1 MSTFNKISTRISEQL
16 PDFVLEEGPKLEAFL
31 RAYYEWME
39 LSGNAIDGSKNLLSY
54 QDIDTTLD
62 QYLQYFKE
70 EIFQNIPDNTI
81 VDKKLLAKHIT
92 DLYRSKGSEKSF
104 KFLFRALYNE
114 DIDIYY
120 PGDYVLRTSDG
131 RWQQDT
137 VIRVTGLTLQEA
149 ETLAGQLITG
159 QTSGAYG
166 RVESIAETV
175 EFDILVIELV
185 LSNIIGTFID
195 TETVLSDG
203 SNLSATIYSST
214 GSLQNIILQRDFRN
228 LPRGSGGGVFHR
240 SGDLIT
246 FTSDAG
252 SGANGVI
259 ISTDDRSAINVGITF
274 GGSGYVNN
282 LPVIITG
289 SSGYGAVA
297 KVTGIGPVEVPS
309 FNLDIIYPM
318 RNVPLNEEPTFVST
332 GANTAAVS
340 ANLAGANIYSSLIS
354 GLLFSNNRSLEVLSI
369 CSDTIYSMRNVP
381 LNVGLTFIST
391 GANTAAVSA
400 NLAGANIYSSL
411 ISGLLFSNVTTG
423 TITQITTTNYG
434 LNYQRLPIGTV
445 FNTNV
450 ANEDIPD
457 GIGGFK
463 GKNAVL
469 DINNLPGT
477 IKAVRINDKGSAYS
491 KNENIGIV
499 NQSRGGTI
507 NAIGTPIVT
516 GIETKAGY
524 YTSTKGFLSWD
535 QRLQD
540 STFWQDFSYVIR
552 SEQFVDKYRN
562 VVKNL
567 VHPSGTKLF
576 GETILVLPFDAY
588 AGFTTDIERDSSVI
602 IFSTLNTSN
611 SSNVESVVFPPL
623 NLTTGLLFI
632 FNYTT
637 LDPFL
642 QPTVGTGVPTT
653 LENFSEIAIGDL
665 NSAKLVFGNNTTF
678 NSNPGSL
685 DAAGRPLFLPISFDT
700 MYPMRNV
707 PLNTG
712 PTFVST
718 GANTAA
724 VSANLAGA
732 NIYSSLIS
740 GLLFSNV
747 TTAITGYM
755 RQSVTSS
762 NTLIGN
768 GGTNF
773 TQLQVGDTIYST
785 NSVGSISRFVR
796 VVSVADASSIVTS
809 PSINSTAEYFQYTS
823 TSTTG
828 ARIKLAPP
836 LLESQD
842 VIIFDTY
849 GGSPDGQYA
858 VNVVASTINT
868 VFTISSQYMG
878 STLSNGTFTYIDN

>member
-1 MSTFNKISTRISEQL
+1 MTTYNKISALVQDQFPE
-16 PDFVLEEGPKLEAFL
+16 FVAEEGPKLIAFTK
-31 RAYYEWME
+31 AYYEWME
-39 LSGNAIDGSKNLLSY
+39 QSGNLIDASKNILSY

-62 QYLQYFKE
+62 QYLQYFKT
-70 EIFQNIPDNTI
+70 EILKNIPDNTI
-81 VDKKLLAKHIT
+81 VNKKLLVKHIT

-104 KFLFRALYNE
+104 KFLFRALFNE

-137 VIRVTGLTLQEA
+137 VVRVTGLTLQQA

-175 EFDILVIELV
+175 EFGILVIELV

-228 LPRGSGGGVFHR
+228 LPRGAGGGVFHR

-252 SGANGVI
+252 SGANGII

-289 SSGYGAVA
+289 GSGYGAVA
-297 KVTGIGPVEVPS
+297 KVTGIGSLEVLPICA
-309 FNLDIIYPM
+309 DTIYFM
-318 RNVPLNEEPTFVST
+318 RNVPLNTGPTFV
-332 GANTAAVS
+332 
-340 ANLAGANIYSSLIS
+340 
-354 GLLFSNNRSLEVLSI
+354 
-369 CSDTIYSMRNVP
+369 
-381 LNVGLTFIST
+381 ST

-434 LNYQRLPIGTV
+434 LNYQTLPIGTV
-445 FNTNV
+445 LNANV
-450 ANEDIPD
+450 ANEEIPD

-477 IKAVRINDKGSAYS
+477 ITAVRINAKGSAYS

-524 YTSTKGFLSWD
+524 YNSTKGFLSWD

-576 GETILVLPFDAY
+576 GETLIISPFDAY
-588 AGFTTDIERDSSVI
+588 AGFTTEVTSESSI
-602 IFSTLNTSN
+602 LIFSTLNTSN
-611 SSNVESVVFPPL
+611 SANIESVVFPPF
-623 NLTTGLLFI
+623 NQSPGLLFI
-632 FNYTT
+632 FNYAN
-637 LDPFL
+637 LEPFL

-678 NSNPGSL
+678 NSNNATL
-685 DAAGRPLFLPISFDT
+685 
-700 MYPMRNV
+700 
-707 PLNTG
+707 
-712 PTFVST
+712 
-718 GANTAA
+718 
-724 VSANLAGA
+724 
-732 NIYSSLIS
+732 
-740 GLLFSNV
+740 
-747 TTAITGYM
+747 TGYM
-755 RQSVTSS
+755 RQSVISS

-768 GGTNF
+768 GGTDF

-796 VVSVADASSIVTS
+796 VVSIAGASSMVTS

-828 ARIKLAPP
+828 ASIKLAPP

-878 STLSNGTFTYIDN
+878 STLSNGTFAYIDN

>member
-1 MSTFNKISTRISEQL
+1 MTTYNKISALVQDQFPE
-16 PDFVLEEGPKLEAFL
+16 FVTEEGPKLIAFTK
-31 RAYYEWME
+31 AYYEWME
-39 LSGNAIDGSKNLLSY
+39 QSGNLADASKNILSY

-62 QYLQYFKE
+62 QYLQYFKT
-70 EIFQNIPDNTI
+70 EILKNIPDNTI

-137 VIRVTGLTLQEA
+137 VVRVTGLTLQEA

-159 QTSGAYG
+159 QISGAYG
-166 RVESIAETV
+166 RIESITETV
-175 EFDILVIELV
+175 EFGILVIELV

-214 GSLQNIILQRDFRN
+214 GSLQNIILQIDFRN

-289 SSGYGAVA
+289 RSGYGAEA
-297 KVTGIGPVEVPS
+297 KVTGIG
-309 FNLDIIYPM
+309 
-318 RNVPLNEEPTFVST
+318 
-332 GANTAAVS
+332 
-340 ANLAGANIYSSLIS
+340 
-354 GLLFSNNRSLEVLSI
+354 SLEVLSI

-381 LNVGLTFIST
+381 LNAGPTFIST

-434 LNYQRLPIGTV
+434 LNYQILPIGTV

-477 IKAVRINDKGSAYS
+477 ITAVRINAKGSAYS

-576 GETILVLPFDAY
+576 GETLLVLPFDAY
-588 AGFTTDIERDSSVI
+588 AGFTADIERDSLVI

-678 NSNPGSL
+678 NSNNATL
-685 DAAGRPLFLPISFDT
+685 
-700 MYPMRNV
+700 
-707 PLNTG
+707 
-712 PTFVST
+712 
-718 GANTAA
+718 
-724 VSANLAGA
+724 
-732 NIYSSLIS
+732 
-740 GLLFSNV
+740 
-747 TTAITGYM
+747 TGYM

-768 GGTNF
+768 GGTDF

-796 VVSVADASSIVTS
+796 VVSVAGASSMVTS
-809 PSINSTAEYFQYTS
+809 PSINSAPGYFQYTS

-858 VNVVASTINT
+858 INVVASTINT

>member
-1 MSTFNKISTRISEQL
+1 MTTYNKISALVQDQFPE
-16 PDFVLEEGPKLEAFL
+16 FVTEEGPKLIAFTK
-31 RAYYEWME
+31 AYYEWME
-39 LSGNAIDGSKNLLSY
+39 QSGNLADASKNILSY

-62 QYLQYFKE
+62 QYLQYFKT
-70 EIFQNIPDNTI
+70 EILKNIPDNTI

-137 VIRVTGLTLQEA
+137 VVRVTGLTLQEA

-166 RVESIAETV
+166 RIESITETV
-175 EFDILVIELV
+175 EFGILVIELV

-214 GSLQNIILQRDFRN
+214 GSLQNIILQIDFRN

-289 SSGYGAVA
+289 GSGYGAAA
-297 KVTGIGPVEVPS
+297 KVTGIG
-309 FNLDIIYPM
+309 
-318 RNVPLNEEPTFVST
+318 
-332 GANTAAVS
+332 
-340 ANLAGANIYSSLIS
+340 
-354 GLLFSNNRSLEVLSI
+354 SLEVLSI
-369 CSDTIYSMRNVP
+369 CTDTIYSMQNVP
-381 LNVGLTFIST
+381 LNAGPTFVST

-434 LNYQRLPIGTV
+434 LNYQTLPIGTV
-445 FNTNV
+445 FNANV

-477 IKAVRINDKGSAYS
+477 ITAVRINVKGSAYS

-576 GETILVLPFDAY
+576 GETLLVLPFDAY
-588 AGFTTDIERDSSVI
+588 ADIERDSSVI

-653 LENFSEIAIGDL
+653 LENFSEIAISDL

-678 NSNPGSL
+678 NSNNATL
-685 DAAGRPLFLPISFDT
+685 
-700 MYPMRNV
+700 
-707 PLNTG
+707 
-712 PTFVST
+712 
-718 GANTAA
+718 
-724 VSANLAGA
+724 
-732 NIYSSLIS
+732 
-740 GLLFSNV
+740 
-747 TTAITGYM
+747 TGYM

-768 GGTNF
+768 GGTDF

-796 VVSVADASSIVTS
+796 VVSVAGASSMVTS
-809 PSINSTAEYFQYTS
+809 PSINSAPGYFQYTS

-858 VNVVASTINT
+858 VNVVAINT

>member
-1 MSTFNKISTRISEQL
+1 MADQIASLIPNQL
-16 PDFVLEEGPKLEAFL
+16 PDFVKEEGPLLVAFL
-31 RAYYEWME
+31 KAYYEWME
-39 LSGNAIDGSKNLLSY
+39 RSGNVLNRSRNLTDY

-70 EIFQNIPDNTI
+70 EIFQNIPADAL
-81 VDKKLLAKHIT
+81 VDKRLLGKHIT

-104 KFLFRALYNE
+104 KFLFRVLYNE

-137 VIRVTGLTLQEA
+137 VVRVTGLTLQEA

-166 RVESIAETV
+166 RIESITETV
-175 EFDILVIELV
+175 EFGILVIELV

-214 GSLQNIILQRDFRN
+214 GSLQNIILQIDFRN

-289 SSGYGAVA
+289 GSGYGAAA
-297 KVTGIGPVEVPS
+297 KVTGIG
-309 FNLDIIYPM
+309 
-318 RNVPLNEEPTFVST
+318 
-332 GANTAAVS
+332 
-340 ANLAGANIYSSLIS
+340 
-354 GLLFSNNRSLEVLSI
+354 SLEVLSI
-369 CSDTIYSMRNVP
+369 CTDTIYSMQNVP
-381 LNVGLTFIST
+381 LNAGPTFVST

-445 FNTNV
+445 FNANV
-450 ANEDIPD
+450 ANENIPD

-477 IKAVRINDKGSAYS
+477 ITAVRINAKGSAYS

-588 AGFTTDIERDSSVI
+588 ADIERDSSVI

-653 LENFSEIAIGDL
+653 LENFSEIAISDL

-678 NSNPGSL
+678 NSNNATL
-685 DAAGRPLFLPISFDT
+685 
-700 MYPMRNV
+700 
-707 PLNTG
+707 
-712 PTFVST
+712 
-718 GANTAA
+718 
-724 VSANLAGA
+724 
-732 NIYSSLIS
+732 
-740 GLLFSNV
+740 
-747 TTAITGYM
+747 TGYM

-768 GGTNF
+768 GGTDF

-796 VVSVADASSIVTS
+796 VVSVADASSMVTS
-809 PSINSTAEYFQYTS
+809 PSINSAPGYFQYTS

-858 VNVVASTINT
+858 VNVVSINT

>member
-1 MSTFNKISTRISEQL
+1 MADQIASLIPNQL
-16 PDFVLEEGPKLEAFL
+16 PDFVKEEGPLLVAFL
-31 RAYYEWME
+31 KAYYEWME
-39 LSGNAIDGSKNLLSY
+39 RSGNVLNRSRNLTDY

-70 EIFQNIPDNTI
+70 EIFQNIPTDAL
-81 VDKKLLAKHIT
+81 VDKRLLGKHIT
-92 DLYRSKGSEKSF
+92 QLYRSKGSEKSF
-104 KFLFRALYNE
+104 KFLFRALFNE

-137 VIRVTGLTLQEA
+137 VVRVTGLTLQEA

-166 RVESIAETV
+166 RIESITETV
-175 EFDILVIELV
+175 EFGILVIELV

-214 GSLQNIILQRDFRN
+214 GSLQNIILQIDFRN

-252 SGANGVI
+252 SGANGII

-289 SSGYGAVA
+289 GSGYGAAA
-297 KVTGIGPVEVPS
+297 KVTGIG
-309 FNLDIIYPM
+309 
-318 RNVPLNEEPTFVST
+318 
-332 GANTAAVS
+332 
-340 ANLAGANIYSSLIS
+340 
-354 GLLFSNNRSLEVLSI
+354 SLEVLSI
-369 CSDTIYSMRNVP
+369 CTDTIYSMQNVP
-381 LNVGLTFIST
+381 LNAGPTFVST

-434 LNYQRLPIGTV
+434 LNYQTLPIGTV
-445 FNTNV
+445 FNANV

-477 IKAVRINDKGSAYS
+477 ITAVRINVKGSAYS

-588 AGFTTDIERDSSVI
+588 ADIERDSSVI

-653 LENFSEIAIGDL
+653 LENFSEIAISDL

-678 NSNPGSL
+678 NSNNATL
-685 DAAGRPLFLPISFDT
+685 
-700 MYPMRNV
+700 
-707 PLNTG
+707 
-712 PTFVST
+712 
-718 GANTAA
+718 
-724 VSANLAGA
+724 
-732 NIYSSLIS
+732 
-740 GLLFSNV
+740 
-747 TTAITGYM
+747 TGYM

-768 GGTNF
+768 GGTDF

-796 VVSVADASSIVTS
+796 VVSVAGASSMVTS
-809 PSINSTAEYFQYTS
+809 PSINSAPGYFQYTS

-858 VNVVASTINT
+858 VNVVAINT

>member
-1 MSTFNKISTRISEQL
+1 MTTYNKISALVQDQFPE
-16 PDFVLEEGPKLEAFL
+16 FVTEEGPKLIAFTK
-31 RAYYEWME
+31 AYYEWME
-39 LSGNAIDGSKNLLSY
+39 QSGNLADASKNILSY

-62 QYLQYFKE
+62 QYLQYFKT
-70 EIFQNIPDNTI
+70 EILKNIPDNTI

-92 DLYRSKGSEKSF
+92 DLYRSKASEKSF

-137 VIRVTGLTLQEA
+137 VVRVTGLTLQEA

-175 EFDILVIELV
+175 EFGILVIELV

-214 GSLQNIILQRDFRN
+214 GSLQNIILQIDFRN

-289 SSGYGAVA
+289 SSGYGAAA
-297 KVTGIGPVEVPS
+297 KVTGIG
-309 FNLDIIYPM
+309 
-318 RNVPLNEEPTFVST
+318 
-332 GANTAAVS
+332 
-340 ANLAGANIYSSLIS
+340 
-354 GLLFSNNRSLEVLSI
+354 SLEVLSI

-381 LNVGLTFIST
+381 LN
-391 GANTAAVSA
+391 A
-400 NLAGANIYSSL
+400 
-411 ISGLLFSNVTTG
+411 
-423 TITQITTTNYG
+423 
-434 LNYQRLPIGTV
+434 
-445 FNTNV
+445 
-450 ANEDIPD
+450 
-457 GIGGFK
+457 
-463 GKNAVL
+463 
-469 DINNLPGT
+469 
-477 IKAVRINDKGSAYS
+477 
-491 KNENIGIV
+491 
-499 NQSRGGTI
+499 
-507 NAIGTPIVT
+507 
-516 GIETKAGY
+516 
-524 YTSTKGFLSWD
+524 
-535 QRLQD
+535 
-540 STFWQDFSYVIR
+540 
-552 SEQFVDKYRN
+552 
-562 VVKNL
+562 
-567 VHPSGTKLF
+567 
-576 GETILVLPFDAY
+576 
-588 AGFTTDIERDSSVI
+588 
-602 IFSTLNTSN
+602 
-611 SSNVESVVFPPL
+611 
-623 NLTTGLLFI
+623 
-632 FNYTT
+632 
-637 LDPFL
+637 
-642 QPTVGTGVPTT
+642 
-653 LENFSEIAIGDL
+653 
-665 NSAKLVFGNNTTF
+665 
-678 NSNPGSL
+678 
-685 DAAGRPLFLPISFDT
+685 
-700 MYPMRNV
+700 
-707 PLNTG
+707 G
-712 PTFVST
+712 PTFIST

-796 VVSVADASSIVTS
+796 VVSVAGASSMVTS

>member
-1 MSTFNKISTRISEQL
+1 MTTYNKISALVQDQFPE
-16 PDFVLEEGPKLEAFL
+16 FVTEEGPKLIAFTK
-31 RAYYEWME
+31 AYYEWME
-39 LSGNAIDGSKNLLSY
+39 QSGNLADASKNILSY

-62 QYLQYFKE
+62 QYLQYFKT
-70 EIFQNIPDNTI
+70 EILKNIPDNTI

-137 VIRVTGLTLQEA
+137 VVRVTGLTLQEA

-166 RVESIAETV
+166 RIESITETV
-175 EFDILVIELV
+175 EFGILVIELV

-214 GSLQNIILQRDFRN
+214 GSLQNIILQIDFRN

-289 SSGYGAVA
+289 RSGYGAAA
-297 KVTGIGPVEVPS
+297 KVTGIE
-309 FNLDIIYPM
+309 
-318 RNVPLNEEPTFVST
+318 
-332 GANTAAVS
+332 
-340 ANLAGANIYSSLIS
+340 
-354 GLLFSNNRSLEVLSI
+354 SLEVLSI
-369 CSDTIYSMRNVP
+369 CTDTIYSMQNVP
-381 LNVGLTFIST
+381 LNAGPTFVST

-434 LNYQRLPIGTV
+434 LNYQTLPIGTV
-445 FNTNV
+445 FNANV

-477 IKAVRINDKGSAYS
+477 ITAVRINVKGSAYS

-588 AGFTTDIERDSSVI
+588 ADIERDSSVI

-653 LENFSEIAIGDL
+653 LENFSEIAISDL

-678 NSNPGSL
+678 NSNNATL
-685 DAAGRPLFLPISFDT
+685 
-700 MYPMRNV
+700 
-707 PLNTG
+707 
-712 PTFVST
+712 
-718 GANTAA
+718 
-724 VSANLAGA
+724 
-732 NIYSSLIS
+732 
-740 GLLFSNV
+740 
-747 TTAITGYM
+747 TGYM

-768 GGTNF
+768 GGTDF

-796 VVSVADASSIVTS
+796 VVSVAGASSMVTS
-809 PSINSTAEYFQYTS
+809 PSINSAPGYFQYTS

-858 VNVVASTINT
+858 VNVVTINT

>member
-1 MSTFNKISTRISEQL
+1 MTTYNKISALVQDQFPE
-16 PDFVLEEGPKLEAFL
+16 FVTEEGPKLIAFTK
-31 RAYYEWME
+31 AYYEWME
-39 LSGNAIDGSKNLLSY
+39 QSGNLADASKNILSY

-62 QYLQYFKE
+62 QYLQYFKT
-70 EIFQNIPDNTI
+70 EILKNIPDNTI

-137 VIRVTGLTLQEA
+137 VVRVTGLTLQEA

-166 RVESIAETV
+166 RIESITETV
-175 EFDILVIELV
+175 EFGILVIELV

-214 GSLQNIILQRDFRN
+214 GSLQNIILQIDFRN

-289 SSGYGAVA
+289 GSGYGAAA
-297 KVTGIGPVEVPS
+297 KVTGIG
-309 FNLDIIYPM
+309 
-318 RNVPLNEEPTFVST
+318 
-332 GANTAAVS
+332 
-340 ANLAGANIYSSLIS
+340 
-354 GLLFSNNRSLEVLSI
+354 SLEVLSI
-369 CSDTIYSMRNVP
+369 CTDTIYSMQNVP
-381 LNVGLTFIST
+381 LNAGPTFVST

-434 LNYQRLPIGTV
+434 LNYQTLPIGTV
-445 FNTNV
+445 FNANV

-477 IKAVRINDKGSAYS
+477 ITAVRINVKGSAYS

-576 GETILVLPFDAY
+576 GETLLVLPFDAY
-588 AGFTTDIERDSSVI
+588 ADIERDSSVI

-653 LENFSEIAIGDL
+653 LENFSEIAISDL

-678 NSNPGSL
+678 NSNNATL
-685 DAAGRPLFLPISFDT
+685 
-700 MYPMRNV
+700 
-707 PLNTG
+707 
-712 PTFVST
+712 
-718 GANTAA
+718 
-724 VSANLAGA
+724 
-732 NIYSSLIS
+732 
-740 GLLFSNV
+740 
-747 TTAITGYM
+747 TGYM

-768 GGTNF
+768 GGTDF

-796 VVSVADASSIVTS
+796 VVSVAGASSMVTS
-809 PSINSTAEYFQYTS
+809 PSINSAPGYFQYTS

>member
-1 MSTFNKISTRISEQL
+1 MTTYNKISALVQDQFPE
-16 PDFVLEEGPKLEAFL
+16 FVTEEGPKLIAFTK
-31 RAYYEWME
+31 AYYEWME
-39 LSGNAIDGSKNLLSY
+39 QSGNLADASKNILSY

-62 QYLQYFKE
+62 QYLQYFKT
-70 EIFQNIPDNTI
+70 EILKNIPDNTI

-137 VIRVTGLTLQEA
+137 VVRVTGLTLQEA

-166 RVESIAETV
+166 RIESITETV
-175 EFDILVIELV
+175 EFGILVIELV

-214 GSLQNIILQRDFRN
+214 GSLQNIILQIDFRN

-289 SSGYGAVA
+289 GSGYGAAA
-297 KVTGIGPVEVPS
+297 KVTGIG
-309 FNLDIIYPM
+309 
-318 RNVPLNEEPTFVST
+318 
-332 GANTAAVS
+332 
-340 ANLAGANIYSSLIS
+340 
-354 GLLFSNNRSLEVLSI
+354 SLEVLSI
-369 CSDTIYSMRNVP
+369 CTDTIYSMQNVP
-381 LNVGLTFIST
+381 LNAGPTFVST

-445 FNTNV
+445 FNANV
-450 ANEDIPD
+450 VNEDIPD

-477 IKAVRINDKGSAYS
+477 ITAVRINVKGSAYS

-576 GETILVLPFDAY
+576 GETLLVLPFDAY
-588 AGFTTDIERDSSVI
+588 ADIERDSSVI

-678 NSNPGSL
+678 NSNNATL
-685 DAAGRPLFLPISFDT
+685 
-700 MYPMRNV
+700 
-707 PLNTG
+707 
-712 PTFVST
+712 
-718 GANTAA
+718 
-724 VSANLAGA
+724 
-732 NIYSSLIS
+732 
-740 GLLFSNV
+740 
-747 TTAITGYM
+747 TGYM

-768 GGTNF
+768 GGTDF

-796 VVSVADASSIVTS
+796 VVSVAGASSMVTS
-809 PSINSTAEYFQYTS
+809 PSINSAPGYFQYTS

-858 VNVVASTINT
+858 VNVVTINT

>member
-1 MSTFNKISTRISEQL
+1 MADKIASLIPNQL
-16 PDFVLEEGPKLEAFL
+16 PDFVKEEGPLLVAFL
-31 RAYYEWME
+31 KAYYEWME
-39 LSGNAIDGSKNLLSY
+39 RSGNLLNRSRNLTDY

-70 EIFQNIPDNTI
+70 EIFQNIPADVL
-81 VDKKLLAKHIT
+81 VDKRLLGKHIT
-92 DLYRSKGSEKSF
+92 QLYRSKGSEKSF
-104 KFLFRALYNE
+104 KFLFKALFNE

-120 PGDYVLRTSDG
+120 PGDYILRTSDG

-166 RVESIAETV
+166 RIENVTETV
-175 EFDILVIELV
+175 EFGILVIELV

-195 TETVLSDG
+195 NETVLSDV

-214 GSLQNIILQRDFRN
+214 GSLQNIIIQRDFRS

-240 SGDLIT
+240 SGDLII

-252 SGANGVI
+252 SGATGI
-259 ISTDDRSAINVGITF
+259 LISTDDRSAINVGITF

-289 SSGYGAVA
+289 GSGYGAAA
-297 KVTGIGPVEVPS
+297 KVTGIG
-309 FNLDIIYPM
+309 
-318 RNVPLNEEPTFVST
+318 
-332 GANTAAVS
+332 
-340 ANLAGANIYSSLIS
+340 
-354 GLLFSNNRSLEVLSI
+354 SLEVLSI
-369 CSDTIYSMRNVP
+369 CTDTIYSMRNVP
-381 LNVGLTFIST
+381 LNTGPTFVST
-391 GANTAAVSA
+391 GANTATVSA
-400 NLAGANIYSSL
+400 NLAAANIYSSL
-411 ISGLLFSNVTTG
+411 ISGLSFSNVTTG

-445 FNTNV
+445 LNANV

-457 GIGGFK
+457 GLGGFK
-463 GKNAVL
+463 GKNAIL

-477 IKAVRINDKGSAYS
+477 ITAVRINSKGSAYS

-499 NQSRGGTI
+499 NQSRVGTI
-507 NAIGTPIVT
+507 NAIGTPVVT
-516 GIETKAGY
+516 GIETKTGY

-576 GETILVLPFDAY
+576 GETLLVLPFDAY
-588 AGFTTDIERDSSVI
+588 SDSTIDISSESSI
-602 IFSTLNTSN
+602 LIFNTLNTSN
-611 SSNVESVVFPPL
+611 SANIESVVFPPL
-623 NLTTGLLFI
+623 NLSTGYLFI
-632 FNYTT
+632 FNYAN
-637 LDPFL
+637 LEPFL
-642 QPTVGTGVPTT
+642 QPTVGTGVSTT
-653 LENFSEIAIGDL
+653 LETFSEIAIGDL

-678 NSNPGSL
+678 NSNNATL
-685 DAAGRPLFLPISFDT
+685 
-700 MYPMRNV
+700 
-707 PLNTG
+707 
-712 PTFVST
+712 
-718 GANTAA
+718 
-724 VSANLAGA
+724 
-732 NIYSSLIS
+732 
-740 GLLFSNV
+740 
-747 TTAITGYM
+747 TGYM

-768 GGTNF
+768 GGTDF

-796 VVSVADASSIVTS
+796 VVSVAGASSMITS

-868 VFTISSQYMG
+868 VFTLSSQYMG

>member
-1 MSTFNKISTRISEQL
+1 MTTYNKISALVQDQFPE
-16 PDFVLEEGPKLEAFL
+16 FVTEEGPKLIAFTK
-31 RAYYEWME
+31 AYYEWME
-39 LSGNAIDGSKNLLSY
+39 QSGNLADASKNILSY

-62 QYLQYFKE
+62 QYLQYFKT
-70 EIFQNIPDNTI
+70 EILKNIPDNTI

-137 VIRVTGLTLQEA
+137 VVRVTGLTLQEA

-175 EFDILVIELV
+175 EFGILVIELV

-214 GSLQNIILQRDFRN
+214 GSLQNIILQIDFRN

-289 SSGYGAVA
+289 RSGYGAEA
-297 KVTGIGPVEVPS
+297 KVTGIG
-309 FNLDIIYPM
+309 
-318 RNVPLNEEPTFVST
+318 
-332 GANTAAVS
+332 
-340 ANLAGANIYSSLIS
+340 
-354 GLLFSNNRSLEVLSI
+354 SLEVLSI

-381 LNVGLTFIST
+381 LNAGPTFIST

-434 LNYQRLPIGTV
+434 LNYQTLPIGTV
-445 FNTNV
+445 FNANV

-477 IKAVRINDKGSAYS
+477 ITAVRINVKGSAYS

-524 YTSTKGFLSWD
+524 YTSSKGFLSWD

-653 LENFSEIAIGDL
+653 LENFSEIAISDL

-678 NSNPGSL
+678 NSNNATL
-685 DAAGRPLFLPISFDT
+685 
-700 MYPMRNV
+700 
-707 PLNTG
+707 
-712 PTFVST
+712 
-718 GANTAA
+718 
-724 VSANLAGA
+724 
-732 NIYSSLIS
+732 
-740 GLLFSNV
+740 
-747 TTAITGYM
+747 TGYM

-768 GGTNF
+768 GGTDF

-796 VVSVADASSIVTS
+796 VVSVAGASSMVTS
-809 PSINSTAEYFQYTS
+809 PSINSAPGYFQYTS

-858 VNVVASTINT
+858 VNVVSINT

>member
-1 MSTFNKISTRISEQL
+1 MTTYNKISALVQDQFPE
-16 PDFVLEEGPKLEAFL
+16 FVTEEGPKLIAFTK
-31 RAYYEWME
+31 AYYEWME
-39 LSGNAIDGSKNLLSY
+39 QSGNLADASKNILSY

-62 QYLQYFKE
+62 QYLQYFKT
-70 EIFQNIPDNTI
+70 EILKNIPDNTI

-175 EFDILVIELV
+175 EFGILVIELV

-289 SSGYGAVA
+289 GSGYGAAA
-297 KVTGIGPVEVPS
+297 KVTGIG
-309 FNLDIIYPM
+309 
-318 RNVPLNEEPTFVST
+318 
-332 GANTAAVS
+332 
-340 ANLAGANIYSSLIS
+340 
-354 GLLFSNNRSLEVLSI
+354 SLEVLSI

-381 LNVGLTFIST
+381 LNAGPTFVST

-434 LNYQRLPIGTV
+434 LNYQTLPIGTV
-445 FNTNV
+445 FNANV

-477 IKAVRINDKGSAYS
+477 ITAVRINVKGSAYS

-516 GIETKAGY
+516 GIETKTGY

-623 NLTTGLLFI
+623 NQTTGLLFI

-678 NSNPGSL
+678 NSNNATL
-685 DAAGRPLFLPISFDT
+685 
-700 MYPMRNV
+700 
-707 PLNTG
+707 
-712 PTFVST
+712 
-718 GANTAA
+718 
-724 VSANLAGA
+724 
-732 NIYSSLIS
+732 
-740 GLLFSNV
+740 
-747 TTAITGYM
+747 TGYM

-768 GGTNF
+768 GGTDF

-809 PSINSTAEYFQYTS
+809 PSINSTAKYFQYTS

-828 ARIKLAPP
+828 VRIKLAPP